1 MSDTSGTTQF
11 ALVMT
16 DDGELVNN
24 TIHTTRQERR
34 DTCVRV
40 LKEACPYVK
49 EAKVTEI
56 LETFGGAD
64 PDAAVGSIS
73 ELYSEHGVDI
83 YLENQ
88 PLPVDPAINPGLPL
102 LHSVF
107 ISYGDDESAAN
118 SIAHFTDNAERLEYL
133 YQRLNNLGAAAV
145 LPLSEDD
152 LAEQLQKTLR
162 NLINDQVTV
171 FLVSSDWIA

>member
-11 ALVMT
+11 ALVIT

-34 DTCVRV
+34 DACVRI
-40 LKEACPYVK
+40 LKDACPDVK
-49 EAKVTEI
+49 EAEVTDI
-56 LETFGGAD
+56 LLAFGGAD

-73 ELYSEHGVDI
+73 ALYAEYGVDI
-83 YLENQ
+83 YLEDQ
-88 PLPVDPAINPGLPL
+88 TLPVDPAINPGLPL

-107 ISYGDDESAAN
+107 INYGDDESAAN
-118 SIAHFTDNAERLEYL
+118 SIVHFTDTAKRLEYL
-133 YQRLNNLGAAAV
+133 HQRLNNLNAAAV

-162 NLINDQVTV
+162 SLINDQITV
-171 FLVSSDWIA
+171 FLVSSDWIV